1 MQSHLYADQ
10 LTGQRAGRP
19 RGSWPLG
26 QLLLVGW
33 ALSCFVVLPLIALA
47 QSGDRNNPTPL
58 TRNEL
63 RGNIIPG
70 GVEYYIFEA
79 GPGDLT
85 FDLEVK
91 SNGDYSLVYVHL
103 YDQGFQP
110 LLEFDGSSS
119 SDRRERKLIL
129 NQRQSLRLQISS
141 PKITQGG
148 IYRLK
153 IGGAFKGY
161 ASSVARGDQSE
172 VPSVTQSAKTVQ
184 TAPPSTLEVAKQP
197 AAPASSSGTISVSE
211 IKAERR
217 LALVIGNSAYKTSPL
232 RNPLNDA
239 RDVAQALRECGFEVT
254 QLENLTRREMEE
266 HIRAFGKRLTRDS
279 AALFYYSGHGLQVKG
294 INYLVPIDARIEKE
308 QDVEFEAV
316 DLGRVMGEL
325 EAAGS
330 RLNIIILDACR
341 DNPFARSFRSLQR
354 GLAVVNAPS
363 GSVIAYSTAPGA
375 VADDGDARNG
385 RYTEE
390 LLKYIREPGL
400 KLEDVLKRVRIA
412 VREKSQGRQIPWE
425 TSSIDGDFY
434 FVRPVK
440 EK

>member
-1 MQSHLYADQ
+1 MRSNLYADR
-10 LTGQRAGRP
+10 LTSRRAGRR
-19 RGSWPLG
+19 RGA
-26 QLLLVGW
+26 W
-33 ALSCFVVLPLIALA
+33 ALSCFVVLPILASA
-47 QSGDRNNPTPL
+47 QSGDRYNPTPL
-58 TRNEL
+58 TRNEV
-63 RGNIIPG
+63 RSNIIPG

-91 SNGDYSLVYVHL
+91 SNGDYSLVYVQL
-103 YDQGFQP
+103 YDQAFQS

-141 PKITQGG
+141 PKTSQGG
-148 IYRLK
+148 VYRLK

-161 ASSVARGDQSE
+161 ASSATRGTRSE
-172 VPSVTQSAKTVQ
+172 APPVSGSAKAVE
-184 TAPPSTLEVAKQP
+184 TAPLTTPEAARQP
-197 AAPASSSGTISVSE
+197 AASSPGTVSVSE

-217 LALVIGNSAYKTSPL
+217 LALVIGNNAYRTSPL
-232 RNPLNDA
+232 RNPVNDA

-266 HIRAFGKRLTRDS
+266 HIRAFGKRLTHDS
-279 AALFYYSGHGLQVKG
+279 VALFYYSGHGFQVKG
-294 INYLVPIDARIEKE
+294 INYLVPVDARIEKE

-354 GLAVVNAPS
+354 GLAVMSAPS

-390 LLKYIREPGL
+390 LLRYIREPGL

-434 FVRPVK
+434 FVKPAK

>member
-1 MQSHLYADQ
+1 LAS
-10 LTGQRAGRP
+10 
-19 RGSWPLG
+19 
-26 QLLLVGW
+26 
-33 ALSCFVVLPLIALA
+33 A
-47 QSGDRNNPTPL
+47 QSGDRYNPTPL
-58 TRNEL
+58 TRNEV

-91 SNGDYSLVYVHL
+91 SNGDYSLVYVQL
-103 YDQGFQP
+103 YDQAFRS

-141 PKITQGG
+141 PKTSQGG
-148 IYRLK
+148 VYRLK

-161 ASSVARGDQSE
+161 ASSATRGTRSE
-172 VPSVTQSAKTVQ
+172 VPPVSGSAKAVET
-184 TAPPSTLEVAKQP
+184 PPPTTPEVARQP
-197 AAPASSSGTISVSE
+197 ATTASSPGTVSVSE

-217 LALVIGNSAYKTSPL
+217 LALVIGNNAYRTSPL
-232 RNPLNDA
+232 RNPVNDA
-239 RDVAQALRECGFEVT
+239 RDVAQVLRECGFEVT

-266 HIRAFGKRLTRDS
+266 HIRAFGKRLTHDS
-279 AALFYYSGHGLQVKG
+279 VALFYYSGHGFQVKG
-294 INYLVPIDARIEKE
+294 INYLVPVDARIEKE

-354 GLAVVNAPS
+354 GLAVMSAPS

-390 LLKYIREPGL
+390 LLRYIREPGL

-434 FVRPVK
+434 FVKPAK